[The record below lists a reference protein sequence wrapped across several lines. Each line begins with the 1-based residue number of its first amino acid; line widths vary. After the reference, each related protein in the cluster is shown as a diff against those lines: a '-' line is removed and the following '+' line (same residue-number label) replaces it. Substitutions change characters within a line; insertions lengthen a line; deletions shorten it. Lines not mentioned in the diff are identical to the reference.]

1 LTSKF
6 RSDAWKEY
14 VPLIVNGKVSK
25 GKCKL
30 CDKTISAKRGTGK
43 SAVLKHLDR
52 CKKRDAALRFV
63 QGLNS
68 TLLSPDGHRLRN
80 WYFDPLPSRKLLARM
95 IALNGLPLI
104 LVEYDG
110 FRKFVASLNP
120 LFNPISRTT
129 SRNDCMK
136 EFKEQ
141 KVALQGMFKD
151 AKSRCSLTMWKL
163 LSATSIECQI
173 YQILTDQK
181 EKVQGC
187 NCQSWAPCW

>member
-1 LTSKF
+1 
-6 RSDAWKEY
+6 
-14 VPLIVNGKVSK
+14 
-25 GKCKL
+25 
-30 CDKTISAKRGTGK
+30 
-43 SAVLKHLDR
+43 
-52 CKKRDAALRFV
+52 
-63 QGLNS
+63 
-68 TLLSPDGHRLRN
+68 LRN

-95 IALNGLPLI
+95 IALHGLPLI